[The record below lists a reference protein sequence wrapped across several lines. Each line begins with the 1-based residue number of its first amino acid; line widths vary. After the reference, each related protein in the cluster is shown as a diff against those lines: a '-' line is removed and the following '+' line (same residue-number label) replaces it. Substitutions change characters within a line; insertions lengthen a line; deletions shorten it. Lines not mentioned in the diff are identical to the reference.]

1 MRTEKEI
8 QEKKE
13 EDIQFII
20 SAVTSELHNIAYLKY
35 FCAWE
40 ANGGM
45 GWFFTE
51 CVEITHKIMLTEG
64 SQYLKWL
71 DYWKE
76 TEGNNWESFSEF
88 TGETCFDWYHM
99 NEARK
104 EFESR
109 YEKDECTKE
118 QISESIGCLINS
130 FEAEED
136 RNEVTA
142 MAIKFAKKNR
152 EDKEKRKKLQLEREK
167 IELENK
173 KKAFDKIINDLK
185 ELNVDGETMQHILEE
200 VGMEEQMHRQ
210 LIVSYATAEST
221 EALLEELKSLKK

>member
-8 QEKKE
+8 QERKE
-13 EDIQFII
+13 EDIKFII
-20 SAVTSELHNIAYLKY
+20 SAVTAELHDMAYLNY

-40 ANGGM
+40 SNGGM
-45 GWFFTE
+45 GWFFSE

-71 DYWKE
+71 DHWKE
-76 TEGNNWESFSEF
+76 TEGNNWESFSEI

-104 EFESR
+104 EFKSR

-130 FEAEED
+130 FKVEAD
-136 RNEVTA
+136 RNEVMD

-152 EDKEKRKKLQLEREK
+152 EDAERREKLQREK
-167 IELENK
+167 LENK
-173 KKAFDKIINDLK
+173 KKAYDKIINDLK
-185 ELNVDGETMQHILEE
+185 ELDVDGENMQNILEA
-200 VGMEEQMHRQ
+200 VGMEDQMHRQ
-210 LIVSYATAEST
+210 LIVSYASVEST